1 MRKSLPN
8 SGSDWE
14 QIRSSLSDAKKNDV
28 DWRNGRLS
36 GLVYYAADDVLQ
48 IAKDAYE
55 MYFTENAVGREPFPS
70 LVQLESEVIDM
81 TASLLNGGDSAT
93 GCMTSGGTESIF
105 LAIKSARDWARVNK
119 PTNGT
124 PEIVAARSAHHAF
137 NKAAHYLGLKVTR
150 IPLRSD
156 FRADPTAME
165 SAITDDTIMLV
176 GSAPAYPHG
185 VIDPI
190 GELGEVAERRG
201 LWLHVDAC
209 VGGFL
214 APFVKRLGYPIPD
227 FDFSVPGVT
236 SMSADLHKHGY
247 TAKGASTIMQRN
259 ADYFDYQGFEFN
271 EWPRGRHQSRTIV
284 GTRSGGA
291 VAAAWAVMNYLGEE
305 GYMRLTQG
313 VMQAKRN
320 LMEGINEIDD
330 LETYGDPDL
339 GIFTYGSPTVD
350 ISAVADGLADVGWYP
365 NRLTEPPGIQMLLFP
380 THLPVVEEY
389 LSDVSYIVDRVKSG
403 DIVGRGTE
411 ATY

>member
-1 MRKSLPN
+1 MRKSLPKT
-8 SGSDWE
+8 GVGWDD
-14 QIRSSLSDAKKNDV
+14 IRSTLADAKKNDV
-28 DWRNGRLS
+28 DWRRGRIA

-48 IAKDAYE
+48 VAKDAYE
-55 MYFTENAVGREPFPS
+55 MYFTENAVGRDPFPS

-81 TASLLNGGDSAT
+81 ACGLLNGGDAAT

-105 LAIKSARDWARVNK
+105 LAIKSAREWARANR
-119 PTNGT
+119 PTSGT
-124 PEIVAARSAHHAF
+124 PEIVVPRSAHHSF
-137 NKAAHYLGLKVTR
+137 NKSAHYLGLKVTR
-150 IPLRSD
+150 VPLRSD
-156 FRADPTAME
+156 FRADVAAME
-165 SAITDDTIMLV
+165 SAITGDTIMLA

-190 GELGEVAERRG
+190 GDLGEVAQRHG
-201 LWLHVDAC
+201 LWLHVDSC

-214 APFVKRLGYPIPD
+214 APFVKKLGYPIPD

-247 TAKGASTIMQRN
+247 TAKGASTVLHRD
-259 ADYFDYQGFEFN
+259 ADYFEHQGFEFT
-271 EWPRGRHQSRTIV
+271 EWPRGRHQSTTIV

-305 GYMRLTQG
+305 GYMRLTRD

-320 LMEGINEIDD
+320 LIEGINEIDD

-350 ISAVADGLADVGWYP
+350 ISAVADGLSDAGWYP
-365 NRLTEPPGIQMLLFP
+365 NRLTEPPGVQMLLFP

-389 LSDVSYIVDRVKSG
+389 LSDLSYIVDRVKAG
-403 DIVGRGTE
+403 DIVARGTE

>member
-1 MRKSLPN
+1 MRKALPEK
-8 SGSDWE
+8 GVAWD
-14 QIRSSLSDAKKNDV
+14 QIQGALSDAKKNDV
-28 DWRNGRLS
+28 DWRRGRIA
-36 GLVYYAADDVLQ
+36 GLVYFADDDVLQ
-48 IAKDAYE
+48 VAKDAYQ
-55 MYFTENAVGREPFPS
+55 MYFSENAVGRDAFPS

-81 TASLLNGGDSAT
+81 AAGLLNGGDTAT
-93 GCMTSGGTESIF
+93 GCMTSGGSESIF
-105 LAIKSARDWARVNK
+105 MAIKSARDWARAEK
-119 PTNGT
+119 PTRGT

-150 IPLRSD
+150 VPLRDD
-156 FRADPTAME
+156 FRADVAAME
-165 SAITDDTIMLV
+165 NAITDDTIMLV

-190 GELGEVAERRG
+190 GDLGVVAQQRG
-201 LWLHVDAC
+201 LWLHVDSC
-209 VGGFL
+209 VGGLL
-214 APFVKRLGYPIPD
+214 APFVRRLGYPIPD

-247 TAKGASTIMQRN
+247 TAKGASTVLHRN
-259 ADYFDYQGFEFN
+259 ADYFRYQGFEFN
-271 EWPRGRHQSRTIV
+271 EWPRGRHQSTTIV

-305 GYMRLTQG
+305 GYVRLTRD

-320 LMEGINEIDD
+320 LVEGINEIDD

-350 ISAVADGLADVGWYP
+350 ISTVADGLSDAGWYP
-365 NRLTEPPGIQMLLFP
+365 NRLTEPPGIHMLLFP
-380 THLPVVEEY
+380 SHLPVVEEY
-389 LSDVSYIVDRVKSG
+389 LSDLSYVVDQVKSG